1 MSDISGF
8 GSRDEAKE
16 FIERH
21 RLFFD
26 RFPNLKE
33 ALRVAFVREFAT
45 EANADKVV
53 FYSGRLAVEDFNE
66 MLVLSG
72 NGYGAGALKL
82 LRGMFERLVTAH
94 YVHTHPTEADNFLD
108 YFWVSQQKVLQVIK
122 ENFGADV
129 LNKDLVEEVDTNYRR
144 VKDKFM
150 IPHCDECPKIRLNHN
165 WTRMDIVSMA
175 KVDGMFG
182 KYLVDAYYVP
192 LREAHSTAAAILSR
206 LDIVE
211 DTVTFEFRPQR
222 KLADAALITSHRL
235 LLLNLVLQQQHF
247 KLEDLE
253 QALARCGRDFEEIW
267 PKG

>member
-1 MSDISGF
+1 M
-8 GSRDEAKE
+8 
-16 FIERH
+16 
-21 RLFFD
+21 
-26 RFPNLKE
+26 
-33 ALRVAFVREFAT
+33 REFAT

-150 IPHCDECPKIRLNHN
+150 IPHCDECPKTRLNHN

-206 LDIVE
+206 LDIVG
-211 DTVTFEFRPQR
+211 DTVRFEFRPQR

-235 LLLNLVLQQQHF
+235 LCLISSSNNNTSSWKISKKHWPAAGATLRRYGRRDKSVSF
-247 KLEDLE
+247 RGDAVPK
-253 QALARCGRDFEEIW
+253 CGMTRRTRS
-267 PKG
+267 

>member
-1 MSDISGF
+1 MSVRGIPKVPSGGGTGLMSDISGF

-94 YVHTHPTEADNFLD
+94 YVHTHPTE
-108 YFWVSQQKVLQVIK
+108 
-122 ENFGADV
+122 
-129 LNKDLVEEVDTNYRR
+129 
-144 VKDKFM
+144 
-150 IPHCDECPKIRLNHN
+150 
-165 WTRMDIVSMA
+165 
-175 KVDGMFG
+175 
-182 KYLVDAYYVP
+182 
-192 LREAHSTAAAILSR
+192 
-206 LDIVE
+206 
-211 DTVTFEFRPQR
+211 
-222 KLADAALITSHRL
+222 
-235 LLLNLVLQQQHF
+235 
-247 KLEDLE
+247 
-253 QALARCGRDFEEIW
+253 
-267 PKG
+267 